1 MQCFLPVVHI
11 KELKNKSIEIQWPQ
25 PAKTSNITGFV
36 WEYSTK
42 GLEEFVHKNK
52 SSPLSSSVTS
62 AVLDGVEEGACYRI
76 SVKVSTSH
84 RTAETAVLTT
94 TVKTPPGS
102 ECTFGCVCVKHGAC

>member
-1 MQCFLPVVHI
+1 MLCSLPAVKI
-11 KELKNKSIEIQWPQ
+11 EELHNKSIQIKWPQ

-36 WEYSTK
+36 WEYSTE

-62 AVLDGVEEGACYRI
+62 AVLDGLEEGARYRI
-76 SVKVSTSH
+76 SVKVQTTNP
-84 RTAETAVLTT
+84 TAETAVLTA

-102 ECTFGCVCVKHGAC
+102 ECTFGGVFV